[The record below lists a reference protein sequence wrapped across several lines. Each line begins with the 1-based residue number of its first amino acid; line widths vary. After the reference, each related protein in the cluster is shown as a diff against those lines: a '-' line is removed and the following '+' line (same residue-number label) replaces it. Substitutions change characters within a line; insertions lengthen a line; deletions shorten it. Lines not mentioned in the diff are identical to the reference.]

1 MRIDVEHAH
10 ESLHIVEEF
19 TSWLEWL
26 QIDFISLNSL
36 VLFEGPNAHHGES
49 WSFFCL
55 SVAND
60 KVLQGFME
68 EVGQEIDSEL
78 DYLTASNFI
87 IINLKV
93 ITEVTT

>member
-1 MRIDVEHAH
+1 MLTMGGVD
-10 ESLHIVEEF
+10 
-19 TSWLEWL
+19 
-26 QIDFISLNSL
+26 
-36 VLFEGPNAHHGES
+36 LFL
-49 WSFFCL
+49 CL
-55 SVAND
+55 SVASD
-60 KVLQGFME
+60 LVLLGFME